1 MHHNSKTQTA
11 RRAGWLLTACLIVA
25 ATSIAAPQTEK
36 TAGEAFPAALVAE
49 LKTLQ
54 HAALESDYAYRQLR
68 HLTNNIG
75 PRISGSPQ
83 ATFAAEYVAAELRR
97 LGLEARLEKVTVPH
111 WVRGLETAELV
122 TYPGQA
128 PQITQK
134 IVLTALG
141 NSAATPPEGLTAEI
155 VVVNDFDE
163 LKTLGKERV
172 AGKIVVFNEKFDRK
186 MAAQGLAGVAY
197 GAAVVYRSEAA
208 KIAAPLGAVATL
220 VRSVGGADYRLP
232 HTGYS
237 TLAGI
242 PAGAVTAEDADLLA
256 YLTSEGPVRMHLT
269 LTPQRLPDTTGY
281 NVIADLKGNEHP
293 EQMVIVSGHLDSW
306 DLGTGAIDD
315 GAGVAVAM
323 AAAALVQQLHLKP
336 KRTLRVI
343 AWMDEE
349 QGGSGAKAYAEE
361 YKSQIPNHA
370 GAIESDGGAGHPTG
384 FSASVT
390 AKALPWL
397 LPVQAILQ
405 FSGAGYMQHSEDGGV
420 GADIAA
426 LARAGVPAFGL
437 MQDGRTYFNYHHTA
451 ADTFDKIDPH
461 ELAEN
466 AAAMAVL
473 GYALA
478 AMPEPLPR

>member
-111 WVRGLETAELV
+111 WMRGLETAELV

-134 IVLTALG
+134 MVLTALG

-220 VRSVGGADYRLP
+220 VRSVGGA
-232 HTGYS
+232 
-237 TLAGI
+237 
-242 PAGAVTAEDADLLA
+242 A